1 MVKRLKAQQRM
12 IDDEYDK
19 LLQLEED
26 VKADAIHEIETKNTV
41 LGSFGQFLDK
51 QKSVLCVTKL
61 TFNFDKGVKDVRSSL
76 FHIGAPKENLN
87 IVK

>member
-1 MVKRLKAQQRM
+1 ML
-12 IDDEYDK
+12 DDEYDR

-26 VKADAIHEIETKNTV
+26 VKADAIHAIETKNTV
-41 LGSFGQFLDK
+41 LGSIGQFFDK

-76 FHIGAPKENLN
+76 FHFGATKFQPSIAK
-87 IVK
+87 